1 MSACM
6 SGTRGS
12 GVLSSTG
19 DVLVRG
25 VGGVCDMCMCLARGG
40 VGGEGGEWMRE
51 LGLGF
56 TNPLGIGGVLDMCLC
71 FGCGGVGGV
80 GGEWVGGLDRI
91 LRTPPPHTSS
101 SEERLPR
108 LTCCTLAQPRTNK
121 SPFLKSCLHKVDAKT
136 HPSPL
141 CPLCNIHTH
150 DTHHFFNCTHI
161 CTTLSPLDLWTDPA
175 EVTALLARWTKK
187 LAGGQQAGTS
197 DSPH

>member
-56 TNPLGIGGVLDMCLC
+56 TNPLGTGGVLDMCLC
-71 FGCGGVGGV
+71 FGCGGVSGV
-80 GGEWVGGLDRI
+80 DGVIHPFYREHMTI
-91 LRTPPPHTSS
+91 LLYHPSS
-101 SEERLPR
+101 SPI
-108 LTCCTLAQPRTNK
+108 A
-121 SPFLKSCLHKVDAKT
+121 V
-136 HPSPL
+136 
-141 CPLCNIHTH
+141 I
-150 DTHHFFNCTHI
+150 HHFY
-161 CTTLSPLDLWTDPA
+161 
-175 EVTALLARWTKK
+175 R
-187 LAGGQQAGTS
+187 
-197 DSPH
+197 